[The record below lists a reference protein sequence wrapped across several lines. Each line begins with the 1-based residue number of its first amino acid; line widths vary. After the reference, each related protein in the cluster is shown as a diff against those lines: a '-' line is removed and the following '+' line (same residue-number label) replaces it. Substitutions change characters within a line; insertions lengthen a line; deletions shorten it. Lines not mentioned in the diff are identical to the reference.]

1 MHMHSRATVGVEPSL
16 QDLAQRAS
24 SIGRGEVTMIG
35 DAEHLIYY
43 PTQHATPP
51 RTRRISGSD

>member
-1 MHMHSRATVGVEPSL
+1 MHSRATVGVEPSL